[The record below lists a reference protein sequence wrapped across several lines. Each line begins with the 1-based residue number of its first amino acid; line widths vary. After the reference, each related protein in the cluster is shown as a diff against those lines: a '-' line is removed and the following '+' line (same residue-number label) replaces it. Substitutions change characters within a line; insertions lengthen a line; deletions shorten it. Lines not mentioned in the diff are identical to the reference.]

1 MGEGKN
7 QKLQDLWSQY
17 NNGHLKNEDPWIIDE
32 DHENCW
38 INVDAAS
45 SSSSSLASS
54 VIEAS
59 TISDG
64 SCSSNDTRDD
74 ASSSATHSS
83 SSNSSGAL
91 YDLSELMEQLPIKRG
106 LSNFYRGK
114 SESFTC
120 LARVTSIEDLAKKEA
135 PCRRK
140 HKGSKNFEGGLD
152 AYRTFTLPKPIISK
166 KTPRGSL
173 SSSFPSRR
181 GGFIN
186 GSSRLPQKP
195 LKKSLGDGM

>member
-1 MGEGKN
+1 MGKVQN
-7 QKLQDLWSQY
+7 QKLQDLWPQY
-17 NNGHLKNEDPWIIDE
+17 NNGHLKNEGPWIIDE

-91 YDLSELMEQLPIKRG
+91 YDLSELMEQLPIKFAV
-106 LSNFYRGK
+106 SCYTW
-114 SESFTC
+114 EPYP
-120 LARVTSIEDLAKKEA
+120 RVTSIEDLAKKEA

-173 SSSFPSRR
+173 SSSFLCRR

-186 GSSRLPQKP
+186 GSSRPPQKP

>member
-1 MGEGKN
+1 MGKVQN
-7 QKLQDLWSQY
+7 QKLQDLWPQY
-17 NNGHLKNEDPWIIDE
+17 NNGHLKNEGPWIIDE

-91 YDLSELMEQLPIKRG
+91 YDLSELMEQLPIK
-106 LSNFYRGK
+106 
-114 SESFTC
+114 
-120 LARVTSIEDLAKKEA
+120 VTSIEDLAKKEA

-173 SSSFPSRR
+173 SSSFLCRR

-186 GSSRLPQKP
+186 GSSRPPQKP